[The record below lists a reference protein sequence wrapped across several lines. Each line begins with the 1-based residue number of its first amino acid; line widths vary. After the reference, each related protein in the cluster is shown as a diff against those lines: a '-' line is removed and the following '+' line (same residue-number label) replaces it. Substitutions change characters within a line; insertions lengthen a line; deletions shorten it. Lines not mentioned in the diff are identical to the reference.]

1 MSSQL
6 IHNHLNINGIK
17 MHTVET
23 GKGPLLVLLH
33 GFPQFW
39 YSWRHQI
46 EVLSSYFHVIALDLR
61 GYGESD
67 KPASISDYAPDI
79 LMNDVEALIKAKGY
93 ENAYIVGHDWG
104 GAIAWNLA
112 INKPEIIKK
121 VAVLNCPHPLIFAK
135 NLRSNL
141 KQLKKSWYL
150 FFFQIPFIPEWIFN
164 LKGESLMNKLLK
176 DSTINKDTFS
186 DEDINLYIEEI
197 KKPGAFQ
204 AALNYYRAAFKYP
217 LKNQKKKIQIPSL
230 LIWGENDAV
239 FDISLTKGM
248 DSFFEQ
254 PLKINYIPACSHW
267 VQEEQPEIVNQ
278 LLLDF
283 LLNS

>member
-1 MSSQL
+1 
-6 IHNHLNINGIK
+6 
-17 MHTVET
+17 
-23 GKGPLLVLLH
+23 
-33 GFPQFW
+33 
-39 YSWRHQI
+39 
-46 EVLSSYFHVIALDLR
+46 
-61 GYGESD
+61 
-67 KPASISDYAPDI
+67 
-79 LMNDVEALIKAKGY
+79 
-93 ENAYIVGHDWG
+93 
-104 GAIAWNLA
+104 
-112 INKPEIIKK
+112 
-121 VAVLNCPHPLIFAK
+121 
-135 NLRSNL
+135 
-141 KQLKKSWYL
+141 
-150 FFFQIPFIPEWIFN
+150 
-164 LKGESLMNKLLK
+164 MNKLLK

-186 DEDINLYIEEI
+186 DEDINLYTEEI

-283 LLNS
+283 LLKSL